1 MREPI
6 RMTTDR
12 ELLTMVGVCTAILVA
27 VALYLARSVFAPMAF
42 ALFIIVIVWP
52 LQSMLQSRLPKLLA
66 LAGSILATI
75 VIVAAIASMIVWG
88 FGRVGRYIA
97 NDAPR
102 FQLLYDQSTSLT
114 RRDSA

>member
-1 MREPI
+1 
-6 RMTTDR
+6 
-12 ELLTMVGVCTAILVA
+12 V
-27 VALYLARSVFAPMAF
+27 AF
-42 ALFIIVIVWP
+42 ALFIIAIVWP

-102 FQLLYDQSTSLT
+102 FQLLYDQSTGCPSLAT
-114 RRDSA
+114 DHGQDQTL